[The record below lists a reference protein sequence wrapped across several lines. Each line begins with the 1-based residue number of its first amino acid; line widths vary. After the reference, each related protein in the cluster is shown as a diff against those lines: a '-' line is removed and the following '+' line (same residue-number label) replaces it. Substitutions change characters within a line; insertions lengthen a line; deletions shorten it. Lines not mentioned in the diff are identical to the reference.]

1 MRGDYNAWVL
11 LTIDLKWVA
20 YHRNDIF
27 EKNPEGRFPLTFLIS
42 KFEHLL
48 NN

>member
-1 MRGDYNAWVL
+1 MGLVHWVL

-27 EKNPEGRFPLTFLIS
+27 EKSPEGRCLLTFLIS
-42 KFEHLL
+42 KFEYLL

>member
-1 MRGDYNAWVL
+1 MRGDYNARVL
-11 LTIDLKWVA
+11 LTSDLTWVA

-27 EKNPEGRFPLTFLIS
+27 EKRLEGRSPLTFLIS
-42 KFEHLL
+42 KVEDLL

>member
-1 MRGDYNAWVL
+1 VL
-11 LTIDLKWVA
+11 LTNDLTWVA

-27 EKNPEGRFPLTFLIS
+27 EKRLEGRSPLTFLIS
-42 KFEHLL
+42 KVEDLL